1 MGNCGKYYIVQDV
14 QDLSLLLLHLYN
26 MEKKKSNQLK
36 VDI

>member
-26 MEKKKSNQLK
+26 MEKKSKQLK